1 MASSTDFA
9 PPSVKVVPSVHLS
22 VSGRTDIGRVRKNN
36 EDSFVV
42 ADLTGGELLGDEPVR
57 RFEVRERGV
66 LLAVSDG
73 MGGARAGEVA
83 SALVVETLTRA
94 MASASPIEGPR
105 DTLMEAAVQQAHR
118 VVREAAQTEGRE
130 GMGATLT
137 AVYVRG
143 HDAYIAEVG
152 DSRAYLVRAGAI
164 TQLTHD
170 QSMVQFLLDKGV
182 IGPAEAAESPF
193 RSVIL
198 QSMGHHQVVK
208 VALARL
214 ELRNRDCFVLC
225 SDGLTRAVTDEEIRD
240 AILSAPRLDT
250 ACEGLVRLANERG
263 GQDNI
268 TVIVA
273 GVGGDLA
280 PCEAG
285 GNVAQTFE
293 ILESFDASTSEK
305 ANAAAA
311 AEAKKA

>member
-1 MASSTDFA
+1 MSANDSSVP
-9 PPSVKVVPSVHLS
+9 PPSANVTPSVHLS
-22 VSGRTDIGRVRKNN
+22 VSGRTDVGRVRKNN

-94 MASASPIEGPR
+94 MAESPTDGPQ
-105 DTLMEAAVQQAHR
+105 DALMEAAVQQAHR
-118 VVREAAQTEGRE
+118 VVRDAAQTEGRE

-137 AVYVRG
+137 AVFVRG
-143 HDAYIAEVG
+143 HDAFIAEVG
-152 DSRAYLVRAGAI
+152 DSRAYLVRGGTI

-214 ELRNRDCFVLC
+214 ALRNRDCFILC

-268 TVIVA
+268 TVVVA
-273 GVGGDLA
+273 GVGGDLPA
-280 PCEAG
+280 CEAG
-285 GNVAQTFE
+285 ENMAQTFQ
-293 ILESFDASTSEK
+293 ILESFDASTSER

-311 AEAKKA
+311 KKQR